1 MQRCIDNAECSAIT
15 YKEGVG
21 GCGIHEGAIEIFPN
35 SDSGVWPTGYV
46 CYAKQGKF
54 AKQSFLSLQFNII
67 FKKYLVRAYFLFEFL

>member
-1 MQRCIDNAECSAIT
+1 MNEWTLGECMQRCIDNAECSAIT

-54 AKQSFLSLQFNII
+54 AKQSFLSLH
-67 FKKYLVRAYFLFEFL
+67 LP